1 MFLLD
6 NLLMWPASG
15 LLWIVEELQQAAAE
29 ERVAE
34 GDSIREEL
42 RELYQQLESGAISEE
57 TFSTRETVLLDRL
70 EEIEIAMG
78 EEDQDEDED
87 DEEEDDDDGDEVEDD
102 DDCDDDDEDED
113 GERLE
118 HRSLETEDSGLDR
131 EPNAEATPR

>member
-6 NLLMWPASG
+6 KLLTWPASG

-57 TFSTRETVLLDRL
+57 TFSVRETALLDRM
-70 EEIEIAMG
+70 EEIEVAMG
-78 EEDQDEDED
+78 EAEQDEAA
-87 DEEEDDDDGDEVEDD
+87 EE
-102 DDCDDDDEDED
+102 EDED
-113 GERLE
+113 GDDDEGDE
-118 HRSLETEDSGLDR
+118 EDD
-131 EPNAEATPR
+131 EDN

>member
-6 NLLMWPASG
+6 NLLTWPASG

-57 TFSTRETVLLDRL
+57 TFSARETALLDRL
-70 EEIEIAMG
+70 EDIEIAMG
-78 EEDQDEDED
+78 EEEQDED
-87 DEEEDDDDGDEVEDD
+87 DEDDDYGDEEN
-102 DDCDDDDEDED
+102 DDDDEND
-113 GERLE
+113 GEQLA
-118 HRSLETEDSGLDR
+118 HRPVEFEDNGLDP
-131 EPNAEATPR
+131 EPNDEASPPC